1 VHALRCRPFWT
12 ALAVTAVLAAALA
25 GAPGPAA
32 AAADTDLDAFM
43 REVLARR
50 DDNWT
55 KLQQYVLDERE
66 QVQLTGPS
74 RRPMWGDR
82 RDYLWYL
89 RDGVFVRSPVMVN
102 GIAVGD
108 AERRQYETEYL
119 RRAQQADTTAA
130 AAAAPVPASAP
141 ADERA
146 LVGQVRQ
153 PGFISSAY
161 FLRFHFEQ
169 GSYALVGHEPLA
181 GMDTLRIEYYPT
193 RLFTRPKRW
202 TEHQPSASKRAQADE
217 RERMM
222 NKQSLVTLWVEP
234 AMHQILKYSFHN
246 ISTEFLPVSWLL
258 HVNDA
263 AATMT
268 MAEAFPGVWLP
279 AQIAV
284 AVNMTI
290 AVGQFD
296 LRYDVLY
303 HDYRRAEVTTTVT
316 TPEVR

>member
-1 VHALRCRPFWT
+1 M
-12 ALAVTAVLAAALA
+12 TAVLATALA
-25 GAPGPAA
+25 AAPGPVVAA
-32 AAADTDLDAFM
+32 AETDLDAFM
-43 REVLARR
+43 RQVLAKR

-82 RDYLWYL
+82 RDYMWYL
-89 RDGVFVRSPVMVN
+89 RDGFFVRSPVMVN

-108 AERRQYETEYL
+108 AERRQYEAEYL
-119 RRAQQADTTAA
+119 RRAQQADPAA
-130 AAAAPVPASAP
+130 AVGPGPASASG
-141 ADERA
+141 DEQA
-146 LVGQVRQ
+146 LVRQVRQ
-153 PGFISSAY
+153 PGFVSSAY
-161 FLRFHFEQ
+161 FLRFRFEQ

-181 GMDTLRIEYYPT
+181 GVDTLRIEYYPT
-193 RLFTRPKRW
+193 RLFARPQRW
-202 TEHQPSASKRAQADE
+202 TEHQPSASRRAQADE

-222 NKQSLVTLWVEP
+222 NKQSLVPLWIEP
-234 AMHQILKYSFHN
+234 ATHQILKYSFHN

-279 AQIAV
+279 AQV
-284 AVNMTI
+284 AVSVNLTI
-290 AVGQFD
+290 AIGQFD

-303 HDYRRAEVTTTVT
+303 HDYRQ
-316 TPEVR
+316 